1 LPRNN
6 QLPTGKNM
14 LDGKHMS
21 ETYCHCS

>member
-1 LPRNN
+1 LPCHN
-6 QLPTGKNM
+6 QPPAEKNM